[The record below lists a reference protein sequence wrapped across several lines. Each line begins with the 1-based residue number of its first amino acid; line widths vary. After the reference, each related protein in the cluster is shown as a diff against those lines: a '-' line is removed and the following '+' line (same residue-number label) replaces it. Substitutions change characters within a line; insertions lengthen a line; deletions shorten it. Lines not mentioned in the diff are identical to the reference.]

1 MGRKARASP
10 ADVDTAP
17 RRIIPF
23 YSDRRGKEF
32 REFSNFYR
40 DAPPYDYTLPTF
52 ARQVGLPTTVQ
63 CEFSEKA
70 IMLTKAAL
78 MGDEEMF
85 TEIMRATDPR
95 TCKSLGRGVRNFDEG
110 LWMQH
115 LEEVAF
121 EVIRQKFEG
130 NAHLRSVLLSTGNA
144 ILAEASP
151 NDTLWGIGIGTT
163 DARALCVDQ
172 WLGRNILGFALMK
185 ARGAIR
191 GDGAELMPAGIPA
204 LKAPEEPDPPQHAVA
219 PGALGRADCCAGVG
233 PGSEARVPPG
243 EATLPEEDLPSAR
256 RRRWAA
262 T

>member
-17 RRIIPF
+17 RRVIPF
-23 YSDRRGKEF
+23 YSDKRGKEF

-40 DAPPYDYTLPTF
+40 DSPPYDYTLPIF

-70 IMLTKAAL
+70 IMLTKASL

-85 TEIMRATDPR
+85 MEILRATDPS

-121 EVIRQKFEG
+121 EVVRQKFEG

-151 NDTLWGIGIGTT
+151 NDTLWGIGIGTK
-163 DARALCVDQ
+163 DDRALHVDQ

-191 GDGAELMPAGIPA
+191 GDCAELMMAGIPA
-204 LKAPEEPDPPQHAVA
+204 QRAPEEQDLPQHDVE
-219 PGALGRADCCAGVG
+219 PGAVGRADCVG
-233 PGSEARVPPG
+233 IEPGSEARVPLG
-243 EATLPEEDLPSAR
+243 GATLPENLPSAR

-262 T
+262 P